1 MSQTLVEKIAQ
12 RYAVGLP
19 AGHEVRSGDFLSI
32 RPAHCMT
39 HDNTGAVIPK
49 FNSIGAKKVH
59 DPRQPV
65 FCLDHDIQNKSPEN
79 LATYARI
86 EAFAK
91 QHGIDFYPAGRGIGH
106 QIMVEEGYALPGSF
120 VVASDSHS
128 NLYGGMAAL
137 GTPVVR
143 TDAAA
148 IWSTG
153 RTWWQVPDVVKVNLR
168 GKLQPGVTGKDVI
181 ITLIGVFNKDEVLNC
196 CLEFT
201 GSGVASL
208 SIEERLTIANMTTE
222 WGALAG
228 VFPYDEV
235 TRQYLLARA
244 EVFKARGDAKPRL
257 TPDSVRKI
265 EAEMPKADA
274 GAFYAKEID
283 FDLSAVTPFV
293 AGPNEVKTIASIP
306 DIEGKNIRIDKAFL
320 MSCVNGRLQDFEA
333 AAKVIHGRKV
343 ASHVKFYVAAASSEI
358 EEQAKKLGYW
368 RTLMVAGAVALPPG
382 CGACIGLGEGVLAD
396 GEVGI
401 SATNRNFKGRM
412 GSPKS
417 FVYLASP
424 AVVAAS
430 AVAGRIA
437 GPDVASALGLPEARP
452 PRRVAGGRHERP
464 TGTIQTHERR
474 AAAAKVEIMPGFPQR
489 IEGELLWVPKDNM
502 NTDGI
507 YGKDYTYKT
516 LPPEEMAKV
525 AMLNYDPEFQK
536 IARDG
541 DILVGGYNFGSGS
554 SREQA
559 ATALKFRG
567 LRLIVAG
574 SFSQTY
580 SRNAYNNGYICIECP
595 KLVDDLRAAFKDD
608 KRLTIRTAWTVTID
622 FAQSQIA
629 VAAEPRVGRSNVA
642 SAPRGR
648 REGGAEPHRYA
659 FAPLGP
665 VAQELVIKGGFEAV
679 IRDQLV
685 GTK

>member
-1 MSQTLVEKIAQ
+1 
-12 RYAVGLP
+12 
-19 AGHEVRSGDFLSI
+19 
-32 RPAHCMT
+32 MT

-49 FNSIGAKKVH
+49 FGSIGAKKVH

-65 FCLDHDIQNKSPEN
+65 FALDHDIQNKSPEN
-79 LATYARI
+79 LATYAKI

-91 QHGIDFYPAGRGIGH
+91 QHGVDFYPIGRGIGH
-106 QIMVEEGYALPGSF
+106 QIMVEEAYALPGSF

-128 NLYGGMAAL
+128 NVYGGVAAL

-153 RTWWQVPDVVKVNLR
+153 RTWWQVPEIVKVNLL

-196 CLEFT
+196 CLEFA
-201 GSGVASL
+201 GPGVASL
-208 SIEERLTIANMTTE
+208 SIEERLTIANMSTE

-235 TRQYLLARA
+235 TRRHLLARA

-257 TPDSVRKI
+257 TPDIIKKI
-265 EAEMPKADA
+265 DAEMPKADP
-274 GAFYAKEID
+274 GAAYAKEID
-283 FDLSAVTPFV
+283 FDLSAVSPYV
-293 AGPNEVKTIASIP
+293 AGPNEVKTVTSIP
-306 DIEGKNIRIDKAFL
+306 DIEAKNVKIDKAFL
-320 MSCVNGRLQDFEA
+320 MSCVNGRLQDIET
-333 AAKVIHGRKV
+333 AAKVLAGKKV
-343 ASHVKFYVAAASSEI
+343 AAHVKLYVAAASSEI
-358 EEQAKKLGYW
+358 EDQAKKLGHW
-368 RTLMVAGAVALPPG
+368 KSLMEAGAIALPPG
-382 CGACIGLGEGVLAD
+382 CGACIGLGDGCLAD
-396 GEVGI
+396 NEVGI

-430 AVAGRIA
+430 AIAGKIA
-437 GPDVASALGLPEARP
+437 GPASCPSSCCCEGSPKAAPAL
-452 PRRVAGGRHERP
+452 PRRVIRVVEKPAREV
-464 TGTIQTHERR
+464 
-474 AAAAKVEIMPGFPQR
+474 KVDIMPGFPQR
-489 IEGELLWVPKDNM
+489 LEGELLLVPKDNM

-516 LPPEEMAKV
+516 LPPEEMAAV

-536 IARDG
+536 IAQKG

-567 LRLIVAG
+567 LQLIVGG

-608 KRLTIRTAWTVTID
+608 KRPTIRTAWHATID
-622 FAQSQIA
+622 FAKSRIL
-629 VAAEPRVGRSNVA
+629 VAARAPARPEAAACGTGLPTGQADSTPAEPRSYVF
-642 SAPRGR
+642 P
-648 REGGAEPHRYA
+648 
-659 FAPLGP
+659 PLGA
-665 VAQELVIKGGFEAV
+665 VAQELVVKGGFESV
-679 IRDQLV
+679 IRSQLQAS
-685 GTK
+685 